1 MIVDYIASH
10 RDRFGVEPI
19 CTVLSEHGCPIAPS
33 TYYERRRQPVTDA
46 ELEDAYLANALVT
59 LHREEWSV
67 YGARKLYRAARHA
80 GLDVGRD
87 QVSRLMRIAGIRG
100 VVRGRHHTTTTRRDS
115 SAPRHPDLV
124 GRGWDAP
131 KTVDELWVADFSYV
145 WTLTGFVYVAFVV
158 DVYSRRILGWR
169 VSGSMRT
176 QLVLDAFRHALH
188 ARHRG
193 NAHWTSSEDG
203 RQLIHHSDAGSQFT
217 SVAFTAE
224 LLEAGIAGSI
234 GTVGDALDNALCES
248 TIGLFKTEAIDDGGP
263 TWTDRSA
270 VEWQVARWVH
280 WYNTRRLHSSI
291 DYLPPIEFEQQQR
304 QAQTI
309 TPPTTS
315 DPVAVNQPALR

>member
-1 MIVDYIASH
+1 VIVDYIESH

-19 CTVLSEHGCPIAPS
+19 CTVLSEHGLKIAPS

-59 LHREEWSV
+59 LHREEWGV
-67 YGARKLYRAARHA
+67 YGARKLYKAARYA

-87 QVSRLMRIAGIRG
+87 QVARLMRIAGIRG
-100 VVRGRHHTTTTRRDS
+100 VIRGRHGTTTTRRDA

-124 GRGWDAP
+124 QRGWDAP
-131 KTVDELWVADFSYV
+131 TDVDELWVADFSYV
-145 WTLTGFVYVAFVV
+145 WTLAGFVYVAFVV

-176 QLVLDAFRHALH
+176 QLVLDAFRQALH
-188 ARHRG
+188 TRHRG
-193 NAHWTSSEDG
+193 DAHWTSEG
-203 RQLIHHSDAGSQFT
+203 LIHHSDAGSQFT

-291 DYLPPIEFEQQQR
+291 GYLPPIEFEQQHR
-304 QAQTI
+304 QAKET
-309 TPPTTS
+309 TP
-315 DPVAVNQPALR
+315 DQEVVNQPALR

>member
-1 MIVDYIASH
+1 VIVDYIESH

-19 CTVLSEHGCPIAPS
+19 CTVLSEHGLKIAPS
-33 TYYERRRQPVTDA
+33 TYYERRSRPVTDA

-67 YGARKLYRAARHA
+67 YGARKLYRAARYA

-87 QVSRLMRIAGIRG
+87 QVARLMRLAGIRG
-100 VVRGRHHTTTTRRDS
+100 VVRGRHGTVTTRPDRG
-115 SAPRHPDLV
+115 APRHPDLV

-131 KTVDELWVADFSYV
+131 TDVDELWVADFSYV

-158 DVYSRRILGWR
+158 DVFSRRVLGWR
-169 VSGSMRT
+169 VSSSMRT
-176 QLVLDAFRHALH
+176 QLVLDAFRQALH
-188 ARHRG
+188 TRHR
-193 NAHWTSSEDG
+193 ADSRWTGTSAG
-203 RQLIHHSDAGSQFT
+203 RQLVHHSDAGSQYT

-291 DYLPPIEFEQQQR
+291 GYLPPIEFERTHR
-304 QAQTI
+304 QATRT
-309 TPPTTS
+309 TP
-315 DPVAVNQPALR
+315 DPAVVNQPALR

>member
-1 MIVDYIASH
+1 VIVDYIESH

-19 CTVLSEHGCPIAPS
+19 CTVLSEHGVKIAPS
-33 TYYERRRQPVTDA
+33 TYYERRRRPVSEA

-59 LHREEWSV
+59 LWREEWSV
-67 YGARKLYRAARHA
+67 YGARKLYKAAQYA

-87 QVSRLMRIAGIRG
+87 QVARLMRLAGIRG
-100 VVRGRHHTTTTRRDS
+100 VVRGRHSTTTTRRDA

-124 GRGWDAP
+124 GRGWDKP
-131 KTVDELWVADFSYV
+131 KAVDELWVADFSYV
-145 WTLTGFVYVAFVV
+145 WTLAGFVYVAFVV

-176 QLVLDAFRHALH
+176 QLVLDAFRQALH
-188 ARHRG
+188 TRHRG
-193 NAHWTSSEDG
+193 AANSGAHWTSEG
-203 RQLIHHSDAGSQFT
+203 LIHHSDAGSQFT

-291 DYLPPIEFEQQQR
+291 DYLPPIEFEQRHR
-304 QAQTI
+304 QAKTT
-309 TPPTTS
+309 TP
-315 DPVAVNQPALR
+315 DHEVVNQPALR

>member
-1 MIVDYIASH
+1 MIVDYIESY

-19 CTVLSEHGCPIAPS
+19 CAVLSEHGCPIAPS
-33 TYYERRRQPVTDA
+33 TYYQRRRAPVSDA

-59 LHREEWSV
+59 LWRENWGV
-67 YGARKLYRAARHA
+67 YGARKLWKAAGHA
-80 GLDVGRD
+80 GLEVGRD
-87 QVSRLMRIAGIRG
+87 QVARLMVLAGIRG
-100 VVRGRHHTTTTRRDS
+100 VVRGRHSTTTTRRDA

-124 GRGWDAP
+124 QRGWQAP
-131 KTVDELWVADFSYV
+131 KAVDELWVADFSYV
-145 WTLTGFVYVAFVV
+145 WTLAGFVYVAFVV

-176 QLVLDAFRHALH
+176 QLVLDAFRQALH
-188 ARHRG
+188 TRHRG
-193 NAHWTSSEDG
+193 TASWARGGTGS
-203 RQLIHHSDAGSQFT
+203 QLVHHSDAGSQYT

-270 VEWQVARWVH
+270 VEWQVARWIH

-291 DYLPPIEFEQQQR
+291 GYLPPIEFEQQHR
-304 QAQTI
+304 QAKET
-309 TPPTTS
+309 TP
-315 DPVAVNQPALR
+315 DQEAVNQPALR

>member
-1 MIVDYIASH
+1 VIVDYIESY

-19 CTVLSEHGCPIAPS
+19 CTVLSEHGCLIAPS
-33 TYYERRRQPVTDA
+33 TYYQRRRQPVTDA

-59 LHREEWSV
+59 LWGENWGV
-67 YGARKLYRAARHA
+67 YGARKLWKAAGHA
-80 GLDVGRD
+80 GLEVGRD
-87 QVSRLMRIAGIRG
+87 QVARLMVLAGIRG
-100 VVRGRHHTTTTRRDS
+100 VVRGRHSTTTTRRDA

-124 GRGWDAP
+124 GRGWDEP
-131 KTVDELWVADFSYV
+131 KAVDQLWVADFSYV

-176 QLVLDAFRHALH
+176 QLVLDAFRQALH
-188 ARHRG
+188 TRHRG
-193 NAHWTSSEDG
+193 AANSGAHWTSQG
-203 RQLIHHSDAGSQFT
+203 LIHHSDAGSQFT

-263 TWTDRSA
+263 PWTDRSA

-291 DYLPPIEFEQQQR
+291 GYLPPVEFEQHHR
-304 QAQTI
+304 QAKET
-309 TPPTTS
+309 TP
-315 DPVAVNQPALR
+315 DQEIVKQPALR